1 MRIFIIGMVMI
12 ALLTVMAM
20 FPPSTERVDT
30 KRVLVPA
37 KVYCGDTLN
46 GICSR
51 TAIEHGDVREDL
63 REITEVVR
71 RQNNIQNAD
80 VIQPGR
86 ILLIELEV
94 PKEKDRQRGT
104 ADGQKGE

>member
-1 MRIFIIGMVMI
+1 MRIFIIGIVMI

-20 FPPSTERVDT
+20 FPPQAELSTEKV
-30 KRVLVPA
+30 VVPA
-37 KVYCGDTLN
+37 RVYSGDTLSSV
-46 GICSR
+46 CSR
-51 TAIEHGDVREDL
+51 AALEHGDVRDDL

-71 RQNNIQNAD
+71 RQNNIQDAD

-94 PKEKDRQRGT
+94 PKGAGK
-104 ADGQKGE
+104 

>member
-1 MRIFIIGMVMI
+1 MKIFIISIVML

-20 FPPSTERVDT
+20 FPPQAELSTEKVVVPMRV
-30 KRVLVPA
+30 
-37 KVYCGDTLN
+37 YSGDTLSSV
-46 GICSR
+46 CSR

-71 RQNNIQNAD
+71 RQNNIQDAD

-94 PKEKDRQRGT
+94 PKGAGK
-104 ADGQKGE
+104 

>member
-12 ALLTVMAM
+12 ALLTVMAI
-20 FPPSTERVDT
+20 FPPGTEKVDT

-63 REITEVVR
+63 REIVNDTR
-71 RQNNIQNAD
+71 LHNNLPEND
-80 VIQPGR
+80 LIQPGEI
-86 ILLIELEV
+86 ILVELEV
-94 PKEKDRQRGT
+94 AKEIGK
-104 ADGQKGE
+104 

>member
-1 MRIFIIGMVMI
+1 MKWYILAGALAVMAAIMI
-12 ALLTVMAM
+12 A
-20 FPPSTERVDT
+20 FPPKAEPTE
-30 KRVLVPA
+30 KIIVPA

-71 RQNNIQNAD
+71 RQNNIQDAD

>member
-1 MRIFIIGMVMI
+1 MKIFIIGMVMI
-12 ALLTVMAM
+12 ALVTVMAI
-20 FPPSTERVDT
+20 FPPGAEPADT
-30 KRVLVPA
+30 KKIIVPA

-46 GICSR
+46 SICSR
-51 TAIEHGDVREDL
+51 VALEHGDVREDL
-63 REITEVVR
+63 REIVNNVR
-71 RQNNIQNAD
+71 RQNNIQDAD
-80 VIQPGR
+80 VIQPGT

>member
-12 ALLTVMAM
+12 ALLTVMAI
-20 FPPSTERVDT
+20 FPPQAELSTEKVVVPMRV
-30 KRVLVPA
+30 
-37 KVYCGDTLN
+37 YSGDTLN

-71 RQNNIQNAD
+71 RQNNIQDAD

-94 PKEKDRQRGT
+94 PKGAGK
-104 ADGQKGE
+104 